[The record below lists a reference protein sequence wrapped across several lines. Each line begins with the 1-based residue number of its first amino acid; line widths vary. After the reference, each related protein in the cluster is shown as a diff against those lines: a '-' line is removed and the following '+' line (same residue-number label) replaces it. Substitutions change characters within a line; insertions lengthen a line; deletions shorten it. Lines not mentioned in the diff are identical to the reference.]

1 MHIGQKVTRSYIDNI
16 IDLCLP
22 SAYRYMIYL
31 QLQQISFLL
40 IFIINLTAGILVT
53 AMSQFM
59 EQLFKIEAA
68 ELINWRTDCCIFV
81 WRLKIIKANIWT
93 VKRKTGEVERYL
105 REWTW
110 NRKSR
115 SKMPWAVNGAAEAET
130 CGRIDVSSRFL
141 SSVSSVR
148 RMSFSNYKQW

>member
-68 ELINWRTDCCIFV
+68 ELIN
-81 WRLKIIKANIWT
+81 
-93 VKRKTGEVERYL
+93 
-105 REWTW
+105 
-110 NRKSR
+110 
-115 SKMPWAVNGAAEAET
+115 
-130 CGRIDVSSRFL
+130 
-141 SSVSSVR
+141 
-148 RMSFSNYKQW
+148 